1 MYTIQGYQNSKF
13 GNKSKVIKVRKIE
26 EEIANN
32 NACKTQKYWTLCNIY
47 DLLKMSQNVWF

>member
-32 NACKTQKYWTLCNIY
+32 NACKTQKY
-47 DLLKMSQNVWF
+47 